1 MDSKVL
7 MKRIIVYLIQMKIII
22 DFFALNANYKYWGKE
37 SLLSS
42 SISTEKTTIVSFINN
57 ERNYS
62 EKNNVLLFNLLYIIN
77 LMFQFE

>member
-22 DFFALNANYKYWGKE
+22 DFFALANYKYWGKE

-57 ERNYS
+57 ERNYP